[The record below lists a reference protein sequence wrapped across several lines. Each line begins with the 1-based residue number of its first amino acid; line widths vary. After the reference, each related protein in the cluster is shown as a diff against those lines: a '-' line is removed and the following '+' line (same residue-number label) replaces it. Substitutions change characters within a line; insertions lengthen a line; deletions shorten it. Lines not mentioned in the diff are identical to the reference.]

1 MPKKIAL
8 LALCFFSAA
17 WIMVGIGG
25 LVGFIGIGLMF
36 GFGGDKLFLA
46 LGIATIPGLFFGPLI
61 LRRAIKSMRS
71 DRELSGKSE

>member
-1 MPKKIAL
+1 VPKKIAL

-25 LVGFIGIGLMF
+25 FVGFLGIGLMF

-61 LRRAIKSMRS
+61 LRCAIKAMRS
-71 DRELSGKSE
+71 DHQLTGKNE